1 METQLKRLCDLIFKD
16 FKQQLLELRVYPR
29 AFNRGET
36 QDTLNQEFE
45 FCESYFIGLKFSS
58 RNEGSV
64 DMRPTISGFC
74 MILEMNRINKQINN
88 LRIMHYTR
96 EQLSHS
102 LVQNF

>member
-1 METQLKRLCDLIFKD
+1 
-16 FKQQLLELRVYPR
+16 
-29 AFNRGET
+29 
-36 QDTLNQEFE
+36 
-45 FCESYFIGLKFSS
+45 
-58 RNEGSV
+58 
-64 DMRPTISGFC
+64 MRPTISGFC